1 MRPALLHSSLI
12 LCLALTLGACGF
24 NLRGAVQ
31 LPYQSLYISLPAN
44 SVLGADLRRQ
54 INANQPTLLVDSPQK
69 AEAIFQQIDDNRERI
84 IAAVNAEGRAR
95 EYQLRLRYSF
105 RLVDSKGGPLTPI
118 NEIILAREVTYDDNQ
133 VLAKDQEEI
142 FLWQTMEKD
151 LATQIMRRLATMQ
164 PHATPVATE
173 DD

>member
-1 MRPALLHSSLI
+1 MRPALLHSSPLRSSLI

-105 RLVDSKGGPLTPI
+105 RLVDSKGG
-118 NEIILAREVTYDDNQ
+118 R
-133 VLAKDQEEI
+133 
-142 FLWQTMEKD
+142 
-151 LATQIMRRLATMQ
+151 
-164 PHATPVATE
+164 
-173 DD
+173 